1 MKKRSLVGIIVT
13 FILIALLCFVVIN
26 GFDVGIYEIRPLN
39 GIQQG
44 LDLTGGVYTVY
55 QAQDTSV
62 DDFDSKMDRC
72 LFSGT
77 ALMRRDL
84 RRRP

>member
-13 FILIALLCFVVIN
+13 FILIAWVCFVVIN
-26 GFDVGIYEIRPLN
+26 GFSVGIYEIKPLN

-55 QAQDTSV
+55 QAADTSIENF
-62 DDFDSKMDRC
+62 DDKMDGAIRC
-72 LFSGT
+72 V
-77 ALMRRDL
+77 
-84 RRRP
+84 